1 MDLLTQIGITQA
13 ELQEKLIERLAS
25 EILSED
31 TKYASVFD
39 SQIEARL
46 KEYMDARISQAFEQ
60 HVRPMVNE
68 RIDNIVMGET
78 NRWGEAIKA
87 EKPLTFKEYFVKRID
102 AFITEQVDHSGQSK
116 SQSNS
121 YGWTARTTRI
131 SHMIDEY
138 LKYHIEAAVK
148 TALGEVNSSVR
159 NGLEGAVKMAL
170 ANVKVVVDTKVTT

>member
-25 EILSED
+25 EILAED

-39 SQIEARL
+39 SQIEKRL
-46 KEYMDARISQAFEQ
+46 KEYMDARIAKAFEQ

-68 RIDNIVMGET
+68 RIDN
-78 NRWGEAIKA
+78 
-87 EKPLTFKEYFVKRID
+87 
-102 AFITEQVDHSGQSK
+102 
-116 SQSNS
+116 
-121 YGWTARTTRI
+121 
-131 SHMIDEY
+131 
-138 LKYHIEAAVK
+138 LKYHIDAAVK

-159 NGLEGAVKMAL
+159 KGLEGAVKLAL